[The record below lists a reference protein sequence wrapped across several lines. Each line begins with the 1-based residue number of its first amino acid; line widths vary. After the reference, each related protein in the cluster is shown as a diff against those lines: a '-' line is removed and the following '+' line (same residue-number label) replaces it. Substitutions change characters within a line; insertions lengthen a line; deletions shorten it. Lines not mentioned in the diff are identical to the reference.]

1 MKRFIIKAIVF
12 VLTFVAAVVVISKI
26 MNRDNNSLTK
36 DMAEPSL
43 PIVCMQTGD
52 MVYNELHGIVGDS
65 NVIYQ
70 RDTMTVLG
78 TDRDLKFLVELYDT
92 KISKLAMEVRS
103 CDGSRLIEDTELDYT
118 IKNHKIYIDTSVK
131 DLIEQGEEYA
141 LVVVITDENDREIR
155 YYTRIVWKESLYAA
169 EKLAFVKEFHEKTFD
184 SEQINDLVKYMESNS
199 KGNNTTL
206 HKVDIHSSLK
216 QVGWGELDVKPMGDP
231 VLNLK
236 EIAGQTASVEL
247 KRVVSTGY
255 GKKKAYYFVTEVY
268 RIRYTTDR
276 VYLLDFERTMTQIP
290 NYEADIYDNNKIY
303 LGIVPE
309 DTPLLESEDG
319 NIVVFEAANRLCS
332 YNITT
337 NKMALLF
344 SFYDEDHTDA
354 RSIYDRH
361 TLKIL
366 DVDEGGNVQF
376 AVYGYM
382 NRGRH
387 EGEIGIQLYAYDSEK
402 NTIEETIY
410 IPYEK
415 SYEILH
421 SEIENLLYWNRDG
434 VLYMYLNHT
443 IYAVN
448 TIEKTMQK
456 LAVMENDESIDISA
470 NHRIAVWHEGDDLKL
485 MNLNLQTQVTLEAKT
500 GERLYPLGFM
510 EEDLIYGMAKQ
521 EDIAIDSVGRTLVPM
536 YKVCI
541 CDSKGKPLKEYE
553 QENIYMTT
561 CTIEGNQITLE
572 RIERMENGNFK
583 EIGAEHIMNNVE
595 IETGKN
601 KLAVAAIDVY
611 ERVVQVE
618 VRSTIDDKTIQILT
632 PGEVVFEGARNTEL
646 ELVEFENQYYVYDS
660 FGVAGVYMS
669 PATALKTAY
678 ENSGVVMDE
687 SGKTIWIKG
696 NRVTKN
702 QIMAIKEQ
710 SVTEEKNSLAVCLD
724 TILKFEGITLN
735 SEELLAEGMSAQR
748 ILQENLSDV
757 RVVDLSGC
765 NLDTVLYFVN
775 QDIPVLANLYNGES
789 VLVVGFNQYNVV
801 IMEPSTGKLY
811 KKGINDS
818 AAWFEEN
825 GNHFITYFRLEE

>member
-12 VLTFVAAVVVISKI
+12 LLTFVAAVAVISKI

-36 DMAEPSL
+36 DMAAPSL
-43 PIVCMQTGD
+43 PIVRMQTGD
-52 MVYNELHGIVGDS
+52 MVYNELHGIVGEA

-78 TDRDLKFLVELYDT
+78 TERELSFLVELYDT
-92 KISKLAMEVRS
+92 KINKMSVEVRS
-103 CDGSRLIEDTELDYT
+103 CDGSRLIENTEPTYT
-118 IKNHKIYIDTSVK
+118 IKNHQININMSIK
-131 DLIEQGEEYA
+131 DLIEPGEEYA

-155 YYTRIVWKESLYAA
+155 YYTRIVWEEGLYVA
-169 EKLAFVKEFHEKTFD
+169 EKLAFVKDFHEKTFD
-184 SEQINDLVKYMESNS
+184 SEQINDLVKYMESNA

-216 QVGWGELDVKPMGDP
+216 QVGWGDLAVKPVNEP

-236 EIAGQTASVEL
+236 EIVGQTASVEL
-247 KRVVSTGY
+247 NRVISTGY
-255 GKKKAYYFVTEVY
+255 GKKKVYYFVTEVY
-268 RIRYTTDR
+268 RIRYTTER

-337 NKMALLF
+337 NKLALLF
-344 SFYDEDHTDA
+344 SFYDEDNTDA
-354 RSIYDRH
+354 RSIYNQH
-361 TLKIL
+361 TIKIL

-421 SEIENLLYWNRDG
+421 EEIENLLYWNRDG

-443 IYAVN
+443 IYEVN
-448 TIEKTMQK
+448 TVEKRMQK

-470 NHRIAVWHEGDDLKL
+470 NHKIAVWHAGDDLKL
-485 MNLNLQTQVTLEAKT
+485 MNLNLRTQVTLEAKN

-541 CDSKGKPLKEYE
+541 CDSKGKLLKEYE
-553 QENIYMTT
+553 QENIYMTA
-561 CTIEGNQITLE
+561 CSIEGNQITLE
-572 RIERMENGNFK
+572 RIERKENGNFK
-583 EIGAEHIMNNVE
+583 EISAEHIVNNVE

-601 KLAVAAIDVY
+601 KLTIAAIDVY

-618 VRSTIDDKTIQILT
+618 VRSSIDDKTIQILT
-632 PGEVVFEGARNTEL
+632 PGEVVFEGGRNTDFEL
-646 ELVEFENQYYVYDS
+646 EVFENQYYVYDS
-660 FGVAGVYMS
+660 FGVAGVFMNPS
-669 PATALKTAY
+669 TALQVAY

-687 SGKTIWIKG
+687 SGKTIWVKG
-696 NRVTKN
+696 NRMTKN

-724 TILKFEGITLN
+724 TILKFEGISLN
-735 SEELLAEGMSAQR
+735 SEVLLAEGRNAQS
-748 ILQENLSDV
+748 ILQENLNDV

-775 QDIPVLANLYNGES
+775 QDIPVLANLYNKEA
-789 VLVVGFNQYNVV
+789 VLIVGFNQYNVV

-818 AAWFEEN
+818 TQWFEEN
-825 GNHFITYFRLEE
+825 GNHFITYFRLEN

>member
-1 MKRFIIKAIVF
+1 MMTFVVAVF
-12 VLTFVAAVVVISKI
+12 VVSKI
-26 MNRDNNSLTK
+26 MNRDNNSMTK
-36 DMAEPSL
+36 ELAEPSL
-43 PIVCMQTGD
+43 PIVRMQTGELF
-52 MVYNELHGIVGDS
+52 YNELHGIVGNA

-70 RDTMTVLG
+70 RDTTTVLG
-78 TDRDLKFLVELYDT
+78 SNRELSFMVELFDT
-92 KISKLAMEVRS
+92 KIRSLSVEVRS
-103 CDGSRLIEDTELDYT
+103 CDGSRLIEDTPLKYS
-118 IKNHKIYIDTSVK
+118 IKNHEIHIDTSVK
-131 DLIEQGEEYA
+131 DLIEQGEEFA
-141 LVVVITDENDREIR
+141 LIVVITDENDREIR
-155 YYTRIVWKESLYAA
+155 YYTRIVWNENLHAA

-184 SEQINDLVKYMESNS
+184 SEKLSDLVKYMESNS
-199 KGNNTTL
+199 RGNNTTL

-216 QVGWGELDVKPMGDP
+216 QVGWGELGAKPVNEP

-247 KRVVSTGY
+247 KQVVSTGY

-290 NYEADIYDNNKIY
+290 NYDEDIYDNNKIY
-303 LGIVPE
+303 LGIVSE

-319 NIVVFEAANRLCS
+319 NVVVFEAANRLCS

-337 NKMALLF
+337 NKLAILF
-344 SFYDEDHTDA
+344 CFYDEKNTDA
-354 RSIYDRH
+354 RSIYDQH
-361 TLKIL
+361 TIKIL

-387 EGEIGIQLYAYDSEK
+387 EGEIGIQLYGYDSEK
-402 NTIEETIY
+402 NTIEEIVY

-415 SYEILH
+415 SYEILN
-421 SEIENLLYWNRDG
+421 SEIENLLYWNREG
-434 VLYMYLNHT
+434 ILYLYLNHT
-443 IYAVN
+443 IYTVN
-448 TIEKTMQK
+448 TLDKTVEK
-456 LAVMENDESIDISA
+456 LAVMESDESVGISG
-470 NHRIAVWHEGDDLKL
+470 NHKIAVWHEGNSLKL
-485 MNLNLQTQVTLEAKT
+485 MNLNLQTIVTLKANP

-510 EEDLIYGMAKQ
+510 EEDLIYGMARQ
-521 EDIAIDSVGRTLVPM
+521 EDIAMDSVGRTLEPM

-541 CDSKGKPLKEYE
+541 CNSKGELLKEYE
-553 QENIYMTT
+553 QENIYMTS
-561 CTIEGNQITLE
+561 CSIEGNQITLE
-572 RIERMENGNFK
+572 RIERKENGDFK
-583 EIGAEHIMNNVE
+583 EINAEHIVNNVE

-601 KLAVAAIDVY
+601 KLAVAAIDIY

-618 VRSTIDDKTIQILT
+618 VRSNIDDKTIQILT
-632 PGEVVFEGARNTEL
+632 PGEIVFEGGRNTEL
-646 ELVEFENQYYVYDS
+646 ELERFENQYYVYDS
-660 FGVAGVYMS
+660 FGVAGVFMNA
-669 PATALKTAY
+669 ATALQVAY
-678 ENSGVVMDE
+678 DNSGAVMDE

-696 NRVTKN
+696 NRMTKN

-710 SVTEEKNSLAVCLD
+710 SVTAEKNSLAVCLD
-724 TILKFEGITLN
+724 TMLKFEGISLN
-735 SEELLAEGMSAQR
+735 SEEWLAKGKSAQS

-775 QDIPVLANLYNGES
+775 RDIPVLANLYNGEA

-818 AAWFEEN
+818 TEWFEEN
-825 GNHFITYFRLEE
+825 GNHFITYFRLED